1 MGNKNDLE
9 ADPHIPRE
17 SLEATVTFDWEN
29 GYVESSAKERRNI
42 NKIFKELLVQAR
54 SRYDFGSKLTPKQG
68 SLKSNSG
75 GALPSVKPVGEAMR
89 RRQSLPAV
97 PVGFLSGAA
106 AASHLVSV
114 GEEDELPAPS
124 KRDNGSCGPSFSN
137 VISKM
142 RPSSHDQED
151 DIFAPEEQILEFPAR
166 KKSAKRRSSLTAL
179 RKDSCK
185 VA

>member
-1 MGNKNDLE
+1 
-9 ADPHIPRE
+9 
-17 SLEATVTFDWEN
+17 
-29 GYVESSAKERRNI
+29 
-42 NKIFKELLVQAR
+42 
-54 SRYDFGSKLTPKQG
+54 
-68 SLKSNSG
+68 
-75 GALPSVKPVGEAMR
+75 MR

-97 PVGFLSGAA
+97 PVGFLTSSGT

-124 KRDNGSCGPSFSN
+124 KKDNSSCGPSFSN

-142 RPSSHDQED
+142 RLSSHDQED
-151 DIFAPEEQILEFPAR
+151 DIFAPEEPPPEFPAR

>member
-1 MGNKNDLE
+1 
-9 ADPHIPRE
+9 
-17 SLEATVTFDWEN
+17 
-29 GYVESSAKERRNI
+29 
-42 NKIFKELLVQAR
+42 
-54 SRYDFGSKLTPKQG
+54 
-68 SLKSNSG
+68 
-75 GALPSVKPVGEAMR
+75 MR

-97 PVGFLSGAA
+97 PVGFLSGGAA

-142 RPSSHDQED
+142 RLSSHDQED
-151 DIFAPEEQILEFPAR
+151 DIFAPEERTQKPPMMTEFPAR

>member
-1 MGNKNDLE
+1 
-9 ADPHIPRE
+9 
-17 SLEATVTFDWEN
+17 
-29 GYVESSAKERRNI
+29 
-42 NKIFKELLVQAR
+42 
-54 SRYDFGSKLTPKQG
+54 
-68 SLKSNSG
+68 
-75 GALPSVKPVGEAMR
+75 MR

-97 PVGFLSGAA
+97 PVGFLSGGAA

-124 KRDNGSCGPSFSN
+124 SKRDNGSCGPSFSN

-142 RPSSHDQED
+142 RLSSHDQED
-151 DIFAPEEQILEFPAR
+151 DIFATEEPPPEFPAR

>member
-1 MGNKNDLE
+1 
-9 ADPHIPRE
+9 
-17 SLEATVTFDWEN
+17 
-29 GYVESSAKERRNI
+29 
-42 NKIFKELLVQAR
+42 
-54 SRYDFGSKLTPKQG
+54 
-68 SLKSNSG
+68 
-75 GALPSVKPVGEAMR
+75 MR

-106 AASHLVSV
+106 AAASHLVSV
-114 GEEDELPAPS
+114 GEEDELPAAPS

-142 RPSSHDQED
+142 RLSSHDQED
-151 DIFAPEEQILEFPAR
+151 DIFAPEEQIPEFPAR